1 MALSKWLMPTGLRS
15 LEDENR
21 RLKKLLA
28 EAMLDSVALQD
39 SRKKRL
45 EPAVRHLAVK
55 RLIEQHG
62 LSQRRACRLV
72 EIDSFDTAVSE
83 PAAT

>member
-45 EPAVRHLAVK
+45 EPAVRHLPSA
-55 RLIEQHG
+55 
-62 LSQRRACRLV
+62 
-72 EIDSFDTAVSE
+72 
-83 PAAT
+83 